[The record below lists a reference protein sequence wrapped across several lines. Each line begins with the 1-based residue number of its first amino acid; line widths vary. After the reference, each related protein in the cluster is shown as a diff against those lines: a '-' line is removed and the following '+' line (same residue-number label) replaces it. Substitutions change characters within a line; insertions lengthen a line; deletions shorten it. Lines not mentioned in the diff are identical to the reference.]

1 MEKFTIRNEDG
12 TINFDASAEAFRAAL
27 VAQAAE
33 GEKLGA
39 DIETAVD
46 AVFDEKGA
54 RLPKQMLIDGVLAKL
69 GRTPENHSTLT
80 RAVEDYLRRNTSK
93 DKGVDGRRIAALK
106 GQKGGLQRLALPGQP
121 VTALVSETTES
132 K

>member
-1 MEKFTIRNEDG
+1 MDKFTVRDESGSVDV
-12 TINFDASAEAFRAAL
+12 DASVAAFRAAL
-27 VAQAAE
+27 VAQVAQ

-39 DIETAVD
+39 QIETAVD

-54 RLPKQMLIDGVLAKL
+54 RLPKGMLIDGVLAKL
-69 GRTPENHSTLT
+69 GATPDTHSSLT
-80 RAVEDYLRRNTSK
+80 RATEEYLRANTSK
-93 DKGVDGRRIAALK
+93 DKGADGRRIAAIK

-121 VTALVSETTES
+121 VTALATES